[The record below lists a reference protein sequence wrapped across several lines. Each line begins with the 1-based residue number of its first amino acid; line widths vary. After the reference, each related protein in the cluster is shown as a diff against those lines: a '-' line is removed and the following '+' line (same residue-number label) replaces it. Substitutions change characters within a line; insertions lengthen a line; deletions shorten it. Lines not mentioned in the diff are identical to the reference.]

1 MKVGDNKFISGPRSR
16 VVVWASDWIEL
27 IDVDGSIWWWSERVD
42 RVAEPSEEGVS
53 VMTGPEFCDSSASR

>member
-1 MKVGDNKFISGPRSR
+1 M
-16 VVVWASDWIEL
+16 VVWASDWIEL